1 MITKNQLEKIQINLE
16 LSLELYAVINNL
28 KQQTNGDTAEVLLKG
43 ITLLAVAIDAKQKGK
58 QVWIT
63 DEQQNLETEIVGI

>member
-1 MITKNQLEKIQINLE
+1 MIAKNQLEKIQINLE
-16 LSLELYAVINNL
+16 LSPELYAVINNL

-43 ITLLAVAIDAKQKGK
+43 ITLLAVAIEAKQQGK

-63 DEQQNLETEIVGI
+63 DNKQNLETEIVGI

>member
-1 MITKNQLEKIQINLE
+1 MQINLE
-16 LSLELYAVINNL
+16 LSSELYAVINNL

-43 ITLLAVAIDAKQKGK
+43 ITLLAVAIEAKQQGK

-63 DEQQNLETEIVGI
+63 DNKQNLETEIVGI